1 MAISKVVVV
10 DGNNLIVQIDRGVAG
25 RGITDIQPIEID
37 NALYLEFFFTDGT
50 TETVGP
56 VGTIQYI
63 GQSPIV
69 VNASTISL
77 STVPVNLGGTG
88 ATTASAARTNLNAA
102 DQATTIT
109 AGTGLSGGGSLAA
122 NRTLSIANTAVTAGS
137 YGSAS
142 NTLSATVNAQGQLT
156 ALAATPI
163 AVANTQ
169 VSGLGTMSTQNANS
183 VAITGGSVTGI
194 TDLAVV
200 DGGTGASDASGARTN
215 LGAAASAIT
224 INAGT
229 GLSGGGDLSSNR
241 TLSIASTGVTAAAY
255 GSASKTL
262 TATVN
267 AQGQLTVLADT
278 NIAIANTQVS
288 GLGTASTLNAGVALG
303 VATLDAG
310 GTVPLSQI
318 PASIQG
324 GVSYQGSWNAS
335 TNTPTLTSSVGTKG
349 YYYVVSV
356 AGSTNLN
363 GITDWLPGDW
373 AIFNGTAWQKI
384 DNTDAV
390 ASVNGYT
397 GVVVLTAADVGA
409 PPTARTISAGTGL
422 SGGGDLSANRTIS
435 LADTAVTAGAYGSAS
450 KTLTATVNAQGQL
463 TALSASDI
471 AIANTQV
478 SGLGTMSTQN
488 ANSVSITGGS
498 VTGITDLAIA
508 DGGTG
513 QSTAAAAITALTG
526 TQVAGR
532 YLRSDGTNAA
542 LSAIQAADVPTLN
555 QNTTGTAA
563 GLSATLAIASGG
575 TGQTTANAAFNALAP
590 SQTGNSGKYLTTDG
604 SNTSWANNPLGTVT
618 SVGVSGG
625 TTGLTTSG
633 GPVTTSGTITLA
645 GTLATTN
652 GGTGLTSFTA
662 NGVVYASSTSALA
675 TGSALTFDGQTFGLN
690 SPNNGIP
697 IINTGSTGSAANQY
711 IVLNHSPGGGAYVYT
726 SIQLSGTD
734 MFAGGG
740 NLSSYAGSAV
750 INAPGSTGGVI
761 FKTFGTEGFRLT
773 STSLY
778 TASGINVGIGTS
790 SPTQKLTVAGGIAS
804 TTGISALAASTAF
817 FDFNAG
823 SARFA
828 AVSGTT
834 GTAAS
839 ILFSQYSSNG
849 SVGRDAMTLD
859 SSGNLGLGVT
869 PSAWATYKALQVNT
883 TGVFS
888 NVSGTTRVGDNF
900 YYDGSNYRY
909 LTSSYVSMEQY
920 NGGAGGF
927 AWFTAPTGTAGD
939 AISFTQAMTLD
950 ASGRLG
956 IGNTSPDTTLAIGSS
971 AGSGSNGLGI
981 YLARGATTNFLEAYD
996 GTKTFI
1002 GGTDSSNGY
1011 VKVGSLSNHPVA
1023 IVQSNGAAIYIDTS
1037 KNVGIGTSSPTQKL
1051 EVRTATDKITQ
1062 FLSGSGTAVQ
1072 WQTINDA
1079 KTANVPLAIS
1089 TLETYFLTN
1098 GTERMRLD
1106 SSGNLLVGTSAFANS
1121 NTNSAILQASGGT
1134 CAFIIQHDTGNV
1146 SGNAY
1151 EVFNYNGSAIGSITQ
1166 SGTTAVLYNVTSDQ
1180 RLKENIQD
1188 AAPASALIDALQVR
1202 EYDWK
1207 ADGSHQRYGFI
1218 AQELVTVVPEA
1229 VHQPADPEEMMAVD
1243 YSKLVPMLVKEIQ
1256 SLRKR
1261 LADAGIA

>member
-1 MAISKVVVV
+1 MGGTGQTTA
-10 DGNNLIVQIDRGVAG
+10 NAG
-25 RGITDIQPIEID
+25 F
-37 NALYLEFFFTDGT
+37 NALAPSQTSNSGKYLKTDGT
-50 TETVGP
+50 NTSWDLLDISTGDITGTLP
-56 VGTIQYI
+56 VT
-63 GQSPIV
+63 
-69 VNASTISL
+69 N
-77 STVPVNLGGTG
+77 GGTG
-88 ATTASAARTNLNAA
+88 ATTAS
-102 DQATTIT
+102 
-109 AGTGLSGGGSLAA
+109 
-122 NRTLSIANTAVTAGS
+122 
-137 YGSAS
+137 
-142 NTLSATVNAQGQLT
+142 
-156 ALAATPI
+156 
-163 AVANTQ
+163 
-169 VSGLGTMSTQNANS
+169 
-183 VAITGGSVTGI
+183 
-194 TDLAVV
+194 
-200 DGGTGASDASGARTN
+200 GARTN
-215 LGAAASAIT
+215 LAAAASATT
-224 INAGT
+224 ISAGT
-229 GLSGGGDLSSNR
+229 GLSGGGDLTANR
-241 TLSIASTGVTAAAY
+241 TLSITNTGVTAAAY

-278 NIAIANTQVS
+278 NIAITNTQVS

-335 TNTPTLTSSVGTKG
+335 TNTPTLTSSVGSKG

-363 GITDWLPGDW
+363 GVTDWLPGDW

-488 ANSVSITGGS
+488 ANNVSITGGS

-604 SNTSWANNPLGTVT
+604 SNTSWATNPLGTVT

-633 GPVTTSGTITLA
+633 GPITTSGTITLA
-645 GTLATTN
+645 GTLATAN

-675 TGSALTFDGQTFGLN
+675 TGSALTFDGTTLSALTSGTSVYFSGGDSSVGRRLQLYATSTTNTGDTQN
-690 SPNNGIP
+690 
-697 IINTGSTGSAANQY
+697 INALGSTG
-711 IVLNHSPGGGAYVYT
+711 VLA
-726 SIQLSGTD
+726 
-734 MFAGGG
+734 FAL
-740 NLSSYAGSAV
+740 NSS
-750 INAPGSTGGVI
+750 
-761 FKTFGTEGFRLT
+761 EQMRLT
-773 STSLY
+773 STGLGLGTSGVNYKLQVNSGSSGATSAFQSTNSTAY
-778 TASGINVGIGTS
+778 SPTSYNGSTARILLQGGSASGAANGIEFTQGGS
-790 SPTQKLTVAGGIAS
+790 SEIFFGQVQESGGAG
-804 TTGISALAASTAF
+804 AF
-817 FDFNAG
+817 VWQG
-823 SARFA
+823 
-828 AVSGTT
+828 
-834 GTAAS
+834 
-839 ILFSQYSSNG
+839 YNG
-849 SVGRDAMTLD
+849 SVYA
-859 SSGNLGLGVT
+859 
-869 PSAWATYKALQVNT
+869 
-883 TGVFS
+883 
-888 NVSGTTRVGDNF
+888 
-900 YYDGSNYRY
+900 
-909 LTSSYVSMEQY
+909 
-920 NGGAGGF
+920 
-927 AWFTAPTGTAGD
+927 
-939 AISFTQAMTLD
+939 
-950 ASGRLG
+950 
-956 IGNTSPDTTLAIGSS
+956 
-971 AGSGSNGLGI
+971 
-981 YLARGATTNFLEAYD
+981 
-996 GTKTFI
+996 
-1002 GGTDSSNGY
+1002 
-1011 VKVGSLSNHPVA
+1011 
-1023 IVQSNGAAIYIDTS
+1023 
-1037 KNVGIGTSSPTQKL
+1037 
-1051 EVRTATDKITQ
+1051 
-1062 FLSGSGTAVQ
+1062 
-1072 WQTINDA
+1072 
-1079 KTANVPLAIS
+1079 
-1089 TLETYFLTN
+1089 
-1098 GTERMRLD
+1098 ERMRLD
-1106 SSGNLLVGTSAFANS
+1106 SSGNLLVGKTDVTVTTNGVTVGAANYIAAS
-1121 NTNSAILQASGGT
+1121 RNSDTAGFFTRSGT
-1134 CAFIIQHDTGNV
+1134 D
-1146 SGNAY
+1146 
-1151 EVFNYNGSAIGSITQ
+1151 GSAVIFFKDTTQVGSISVT
-1166 SGTTAVLYNVTSDQ
+1166 GTLTSYNVTSDE
-1180 RLKENIQD
+1180 RLKKNIQD

-1202 EYDWK
+1202 QYDWK
-1207 ADGSHQRYGFI
+1207 FDGSHQHYGFI
-1218 AQELVTVVPEA
+1218 AQELVTVAPEA

-1261 LADAGIA
+1261 LADAGI